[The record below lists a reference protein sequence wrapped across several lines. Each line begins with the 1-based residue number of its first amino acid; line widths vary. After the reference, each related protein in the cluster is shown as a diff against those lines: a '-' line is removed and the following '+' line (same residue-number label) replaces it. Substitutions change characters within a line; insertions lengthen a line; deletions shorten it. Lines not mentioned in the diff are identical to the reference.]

1 MLRGLRIILMVVLAG
16 AVLAGPA
23 MARDKDVARKK
34 AHTKLQRRNA
44 WLKALRKHVAEKFER
59 VNSETDLLRG
69 FATYSVQTDDGPRA
83 YVFIHWGDLDNKLKE
98 ISPDYYS
105 NWDGVLE
112 IEGGTARVV
121 KEVAFDDGS
130 PRPEKLTD
138 EQLEAKAA
146 ELKQAFEARAA
157 KRLEVAKARARRRI
171 KNPAKLE
178 RALAELEEK
187 FGRAIV
193 KNDARVDKGVRAI
206 RKHRQPGEGSGV
218 DKLVEDGPADRLEWK
233 AGVVGATDGLL
244 FRLDLEG
251 PEATVFIKAGE
262 HTIMLESGPRP
273 AGGAEPDVND
283 VEGDDDGGDTGG
295 LVVQPF

>member
-1 MLRGLRIILMVVLAG
+1 MLRGLRIVLVVMLAAA
-16 AVLAGPA
+16 AVAGPA
-23 MARDKDVARKK
+23 LAGDADKARKK

-69 FATYSVQTDDGPRA
+69 FATYSVQTDQGPRA
-83 YVFIHWGDLDNKLKE
+83 YVFINWGDLDNKLKE

-112 IEGGTARVV
+112 IDGGTARVV

-130 PRPEKLTD
+130 PRPETLTD

-146 ELKQAFEARAA
+146 ELKQAFEAKAA

-178 RALAELEEK
+178 RALAELEER
-187 FGRAIV
+187 FTRAIV
-193 KNDARVDKGVRAI
+193 KNDARVDKGAAAI

-251 PEATVFIKAGE
+251 PEAVVHIKAGE
-262 HTIMLESGPRP
+262 HTIKLEIGPRP
-273 AGGAEPDVND
+273 AGGAEPDVD
-283 VEGDDDGGDTGG
+283 DGGDDDDGDTGG